1 MKKVLGCVL
10 LAAILVICLG
20 MRGVVPV
27 DVDQK
32 ADDTKVTMYA
42 EDGRSEQFDPS
53 EAEAQKSVGWY
64 DNFNDVITTMWKDDG
79 SSIVVFKADVSK
91 YEKDGYTTNHDSIF
105 SKVFNPATEEEKDVL
120 KSEVQTYI
128 DNGWKRGNGK
138 VDPDKP
144 MVCLTFDDGPNPA
157 TTTKLLKAL
166 EENNARATFFML
178 GNLVKNVKGGSDT
191 INKMK
196 DIGCELG
203 SHTYDHTQLTKL
215 GTDALKK
222 QVQDTNDNINDI
234 AGQGAT
240 VLRPPYG
247 SYNDNVKSV
256 CQSLDQPIILWSID
270 TLDWKTKNADTSF
283 RNVMDQV
290 KDGDIILFHDIYE
303 PSVEAAIRLI
313 PALQDAGYQMVTVSE
328 MGEAKIG
335 GLKPGEVYTDFWD
348 STVKKL
354 TNSSSSSEKS
364 SGSSDSEKSSGSSNN
379 DKKSNSSNSDKGTSS
394 SKSSD

>member
-79 SSIVVFKADVSK
+79 SSIVVFK
-91 YEKDGYTTNHDSIF
+91 
-105 SKVFNPATEEEKDVL
+105 
-120 KSEVQTYI
+120 SEVQTYI

-191 INKMK
+191 INKIK
-196 DIGCELG
+196 DIGCEL
-203 SHTYDHTQLTKL
+203 
-215 GTDALKK
+215 
-222 QVQDTNDNINDI
+222 
-234 AGQGAT
+234 
-240 VLRPPYG
+240 
-247 SYNDNVKSV
+247 
-256 CQSLDQPIILWSID
+256 
-270 TLDWKTKNADTSF
+270 
-283 RNVMDQV
+283 
-290 KDGDIILFHDIYE
+290 
-303 PSVEAAIRLI
+303 
-313 PALQDAGYQMVTVSE
+313 
-328 MGEAKIG
+328 
-335 GLKPGEVYTDFWD
+335 
-348 STVKKL
+348 
-354 TNSSSSSEKS
+354 
-364 SGSSDSEKSSGSSNN
+364 
-379 DKKSNSSNSDKGTSS
+379 
-394 SKSSD
+394 

>member
-1 MKKVLGCVL
+1 M
-10 LAAILVICLG
+10 
-20 MRGVVPV
+20 
-27 DVDQK
+27 
-32 ADDTKVTMYA
+32 
-42 EDGRSEQFDPS
+42 
-53 EAEAQKSVGWY
+53 
-64 DNFNDVITTMWKDDG
+64 
-79 SSIVVFKADVSK
+79 
-91 YEKDGYTTNHDSIF
+91 
-105 SKVFNPATEEEKDVL
+105 
-120 KSEVQTYI
+120 
-128 DNGWKRGNGK
+128 
-138 VDPDKP
+138 
-144 MVCLTFDDGPNPA
+144 
-157 TTTKLLKAL
+157 
-166 EENNARATFFML
+166 
-178 GNLVKNVKGGSDT
+178 
-191 INKMK
+191 
-196 DIGCELG
+196 IGCELG

-313 PALQDAGYQMVTVSE
+313 PALQDAGYQLVTVSE

>member
-138 VDPDKP
+138 VDPDKERICGLMMTVRWILP
-144 MVCLTFDDGPNPA
+144 KSGPWW
-157 TTTKLLKAL
+157 L
-166 EENNARATFFML
+166 
-178 GNLVKNVKGGSDT
+178 
-191 INKMK
+191 
-196 DIGCELG
+196 
-203 SHTYDHTQLTKL
+203 
-215 GTDALKK
+215 
-222 QVQDTNDNINDI
+222 
-234 AGQGAT
+234 
-240 VLRPPYG
+240 
-247 SYNDNVKSV
+247 
-256 CQSLDQPIILWSID
+256 
-270 TLDWKTKNADTSF
+270 
-283 RNVMDQV
+283 
-290 KDGDIILFHDIYE
+290 
-303 PSVEAAIRLI
+303 
-313 PALQDAGYQMVTVSE
+313 
-328 MGEAKIG
+328 
-335 GLKPGEVYTDFWD
+335 
-348 STVKKL
+348 
-354 TNSSSSSEKS
+354 
-364 SGSSDSEKSSGSSNN
+364 
-379 DKKSNSSNSDKGTSS
+379 
-394 SKSSD
+394 